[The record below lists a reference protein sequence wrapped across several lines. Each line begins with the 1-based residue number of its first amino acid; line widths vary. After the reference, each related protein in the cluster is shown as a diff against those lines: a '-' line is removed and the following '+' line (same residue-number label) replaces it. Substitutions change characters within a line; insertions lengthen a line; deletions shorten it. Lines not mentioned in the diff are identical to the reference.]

1 MEEGKGKGVFTIHFR
16 LEKLFEYQKKKKK
29 EEGVEQTI
37 FLFHRDHL
45 SEAPIKYPAKNIW
58 GDL

>member
-16 LEKLFEYQKKKKK
+16 LKTFLNKEK
-29 EEGVEQTI
+29 EEGEEQTI